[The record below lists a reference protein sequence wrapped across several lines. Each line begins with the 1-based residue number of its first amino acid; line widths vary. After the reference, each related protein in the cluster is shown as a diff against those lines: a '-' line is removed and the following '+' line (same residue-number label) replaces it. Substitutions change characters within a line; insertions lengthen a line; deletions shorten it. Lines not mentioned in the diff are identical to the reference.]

1 MLPDSLAHDILSAT
15 PARDSWLV
23 LHPESATKPATT
35 PTAQQNLDVYGA
47 TSNNVLNTW
56 RWPKD
61 RQKSL
66 AKGEML
72 PVDPA
77 TLDPRGQRLDYVFA
91 TTGGGWVV
99 DRAKAVMTERH
110 PDLRVS
116 LSDHFGVLTTLRRH
130 DGQVDKSTKAQL
142 AHRSERLSLSKL
154 DDIAATVR
162 DFTQGEQAQQ
172 SWRAA
177 HFYVSVLLW
186 LASVVGAGFAD
197 RYSIIVTVVGGLI
210 LASGVVDGLLALL
223 FFSSELN
230 ALKEFQWNV
239 DNRRKLVRN
248 YS

>member
-1 MLPDSLAHDILSAT
+1 MLPDSLAHDIISAT

-23 LHPESATKPATT
+23 LHPESATKPTTT
-35 PTAQQNLDVYGA
+35 PSAQQNLDVYGA

-61 RQKSL
+61 RQKRL

-72 PVDPA
+72 PVDPG

-91 TTGGGWVV
+91 ATGGAWVV
-99 DRAKAVMTERH
+99 DRAKVVMTERH

-130 DGQVDKSTKAQL
+130 HGEVDHSVKAQL
-142 AHRSERLSLSKL
+142 AYRPEPLSSSKL
-154 DDIAATVR
+154 DEIAGTIR
-162 DFTQGEQAQQ
+162 DFTQGERAQQ

-177 HFYVSVLLW
+177 HFYLSVLLW
-186 LASVVGAGFAD
+186 LASVVGAGFAG
-197 RYSIIVTVVGGLI
+197 RYSIIVTVVGGI
-210 LASGVVDGLLALL
+210 VLASGVVDGLIALL

-230 ALKEFQWNV
+230 ALKEFQWDV
-239 DNRRKLVRN
+239 DNRRKLARN
-248 YS
+248 

>member
-15 PARDSWLV
+15 PARDSWLA
-23 LHPESATKPATT
+23 LHPESATKPAST
-35 PTAQQNLDVYGA
+35 PTAQQNLDIYGA

-61 RQKSL
+61 RQKRL
-66 AKGEML
+66 AKGETL

-77 TLDPRGQRLDYVFA
+77 TLDPRGQRFDYVFA
-91 TTGGGWVV
+91 TTGGPWVV
-99 DRAKAVMTERH
+99 DSARVVMTERH

-130 DGQVDKSTKAQL
+130 DGQVDEAIKTQL
-142 AHRSERLSLSKL
+142 AYRPEPLSSSKL
-154 DDIAATVR
+154 NEIATTVR
-162 DFTQGEQAQQ
+162 DFTQGEQTQQ

-186 LASVVGAGFAD
+186 LASVVGAGFAG

-210 LASGVVDGLLALL
+210 LVSGVIDGLLALL

-230 ALKEFQWNV
+230 ALKEFQWQV
-239 DNRRKLVRN
+239 DNRRKLAHN
-248 YS
+248 